1 MRSKRR
7 IVCLAALL
15 SLQASPALLG
25 QVRMYGPGHEVI
37 RLPAVTVAYP
47 EVLAELTRRNGPRTA
62 AELDSIADLLVEWA
76 TAEDVIDREGHPYTA
91 VNRSVTTLRMASD
104 PETGVPYERA
114 FEAVVR
120 IFEAAARFAELP
132 ETHAWA
138 RAWVAEHGLD
148 SAPWRV
154 RDHIPG
160 AALIGLE
167 LMDEVRA
174 AEFMAEVAT
183 RADPSA
189 CAARLSLEVWEGGPH
204 PLYVGLRRED
214 AFRYRCPELDRDP
227 DRR

>member
-1 MRSKRR
+1 MKRR

-15 SLQASPALLG
+15 SLLTSPALLG

-37 RLPAVTVAYP
+37 RLPAVTAEYP
-47 EVLAELTRRNGPRTA
+47 EVLAELTQRNGPRTA

-91 VNRSVTTLRMASD
+91 VNRSVTTLRMAAD
-104 PETGVPYERA
+104 PEAGVPYESA
-114 FEAVVR
+114 FETVVR
-120 IFEAAARFAELP
+120 IFEAAARFEESP
-132 ETHAWA
+132 YMREWA
-138 RAWVAEHGLD
+138 RNAVIEHELNI
-148 SAPWRV
+148 SEWRV
-154 RDHIPG
+154 RSTLTG
-160 AALIGLE
+160 TALIGLE
-167 LMDEVRA
+167 LMDAVRA

-204 PLYVGLRRED
+204 PLYVGLQREG
-214 AFRYRCPELDRDP
+214 AFRYTCPELDRDP